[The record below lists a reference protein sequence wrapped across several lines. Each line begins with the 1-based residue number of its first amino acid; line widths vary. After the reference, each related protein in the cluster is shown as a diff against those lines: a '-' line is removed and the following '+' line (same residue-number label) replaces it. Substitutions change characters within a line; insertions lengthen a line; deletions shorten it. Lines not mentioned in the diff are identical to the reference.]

1 MLTFDADDTLFPGGC
16 SLSEDDWIVDAILT
30 FLRKG
35 LAQWFCCCNMLSA
48 LLQAYFHRTFAITVG
63 CNSVCPL
70 QPAGLMVA
78 VVTAAGYPG
87 ADGARKFVPAPP
99 PNFVLDYDS
108 PSRYEARLRG
118 LLDAMISQGM
128 DAKTTRRFFVL
139 GGECNYLCQCNSGVL
154 EPIEFNSLHFIFEP
168 TENSYMQRNS
178 GTTIGPLQR

>member
-1 MLTFDADDTLFPGGC
+1 MKTT
-16 SLSEDDWIVDAILT
+16 
-30 FLRKG
+30 G
-35 LAQWFCCCNMLSA
+35 LLMLSLHFFVKVWPNCLA
-48 LLQAYFHRTFAITVG
+48 AAVYSMLFFKPCLHRTFASTVG

-70 QPAGLMVA
+70 QHAGLMVA

-99 PNFVLDYDS
+99 PNCVLDCDP

-154 EPIEFNSLHFIFEP
+154 EPIEFNSLHVIFEP
-168 TENSYMQRNS
+168 T
-178 GTTIGPLQR
+178 